1 MEAAE
6 ENLYF
11 HTVTARANVS
21 HISSAEFKSLTAL
34 FQRYLKHNLNE
45 SLSQII
51 FKYKAGW
58 SEENFSKMNLGNVW

>member
-51 FKYKAGW
+51 FKYKAG
-58 SEENFSKMNLGNVW
+58 